1 MLENLVNEFDL
12 KNLFPANSQV
22 FISQI
27 LFLNLIETSFKERVI
42 FPSDVRCSWLLGIF
56 CKFHFP
62 ITMDNWG
69 GYIFLM
75 GEGVGRSFVA
85 ASNKDIG
92 AKHDVSSSLLLGSYL

>member
-1 MLENLVNEFDL
+1 MNEFDL
-12 KNLFPANSQV
+12 KSLFPANSQV
-22 FISQI
+22 FLSQI

-42 FPSDVRCSWLLGIF
+42 FPSDVRYSKLLGFF

-62 ITMDNWG
+62 IAMDNWG
-69 GYIFLM
+69 GYIFSM
-75 GEGVGRSFVA
+75 GEGAGRSFVA

>member
-1 MLENLVNEFDL
+1 MSGAPDYSEF
-12 KNLFPANSQV
+12 S
-22 FISQI
+22 
-27 LFLNLIETSFKERVI
+27 
-42 FPSDVRCSWLLGIF
+42 
-56 CKFHFP
+56 
-62 ITMDNWG
+62 G